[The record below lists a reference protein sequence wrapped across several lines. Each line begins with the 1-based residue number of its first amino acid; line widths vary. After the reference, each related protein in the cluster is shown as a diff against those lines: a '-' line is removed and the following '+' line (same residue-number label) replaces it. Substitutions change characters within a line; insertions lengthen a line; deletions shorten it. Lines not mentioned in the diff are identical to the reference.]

1 MIVRTV
7 FSVLVVAGLLA
18 GTALW
23 NGPPR
28 EPQSEFAPIGEL
40 AREIA
45 AKVEATVREV
55 KPVVEGLASMAEVRH
70 KREPVS
76 VEPAVAPTPAAAP
89 EPAPVLTAEREGQRP
104 ATKPVVEVEIEPVEA
119 LPFLEGPPEVAAELE
134 SVAAPEE
141 SAVVALT
148 DQDEWAGLIRRM
160 LALYE
165 RVAPTR

>member
-45 AKVEATVREV
+45 AKVEATVRQV
-55 KPVVEGLASMAEVRH
+55 KPVVEGLASIAEARH
-70 KREPVS
+70 QREPVP
-76 VEPAVAPTPAAAP
+76 VEPAVAPMP
-89 EPAPVLTAEREGQRP
+89 
-104 ATKPVVEVEIEPVEA
+104 
-119 LPFLEGPPEVAAELE
+119 
-134 SVAAPEE
+134 VAAPEE